1 MTVPLLIVALILAPL
16 PLRAPIDSRP
26 AAAFLDV
33 DADALYSSSD
43 SLRPQS
49 DRAAQWLRLAIERS
63 PTVARLVDRIERS
76 DVLVYLD
83 IRPDLPANVAA
94 CLTWM
99 AATPTRRLVRTTLRP
114 GLRRA
119 DAIAMIAHELQHVVE
134 VIEHPEVRSEQ
145 ALLALYARIGHATA
159 VTGRHWDTEDAVA
172 QGTLARAEALN
183 PTRMGRPADGRKGT

>member
-1 MTVPLLIVALILAPL
+1 MTIPVLIAALVLAPM
-16 PLRAPIDSRP
+16 PLQAPIPSRP
-26 AAAFLDV
+26 AAAFLAAG
-33 DADALYSSSD
+33 ADALYTSSD

-49 DRAAQWLRLAIERS
+49 DRAATWLRAALERS
-63 PTVARLVDRIERS
+63 PTVARLVARIEDS

-83 IRPDLPANVAA
+83 IRRDLPAGVAA

-99 AATPTRRLVRTTLRP
+99 AATPTRRLLRATLRP

-134 VIEHPEVRSEQ
+134 VIEHPEVRSEP

-159 VTGRHWDTEDAVA
+159 VTGRHWDTVDAIA

-183 PTRMGRPADGRKGT
+183 PTRVGRPADARKGT